1 MRTLEVCNVSKK
13 FDLNLSKP
21 KNTLQAL
28 KGFLKKE
35 KSQDFF
41 ALKDISFF
49 TGEKEVIGIIGKNA
63 SGKSTLLRT
72 IAGIY
77 KEDSGS
83 IKIKGKVVYISGFG
97 LGAQERLTMKDNVY
111 LIGLFLGISRK
122 EIKEKFEKIV
132 EFSGL
137 GKFVN
142 VELYK
147 FSSGM
152 MSRLAFSTTVFLAAH
167 SKPDIILI
175 DEAFEGGGDEEFKRK
190 SLKKME
196 ELIKKGATVLIAS
209 HNMNIIKKNCHKAIW
224 LQSGKIRKEGPSKE
238 VVNEYIKSFSV

>member
-1 MRTLEVCNVSKK
+1 MKTLEVCNISKK
-13 FDLNLSKP
+13 FNLNLLKP
-21 KNTLQAL
+21 KSALQAL

-35 KSQDFF
+35 KSQVFF
-41 ALKDISFF
+41 ALKDVSFSAK
-49 TGEKEVIGIIGKNA
+49 EKEVIGIIGKNA

-83 IKIKGKVVYISGFG
+83 IETKGKVVYISGFG
-97 LGAQERLTMKDNVY
+97 IGAQDRLTMKENIY
-111 LIGLFLGISRK
+111 LIGLFFGISRK

-137 GKFVN
+137 EKFVN

-152 MSRLAFSTTVFLAAH
+152 MSRLAFSTTVFLAVD
-167 SKPDIILI
+167 SKLDIILL
-175 DEAFEGGGDEEFKRK
+175 DEAFE
-190 SLKKME
+190 
-196 ELIKKGATVLIAS
+196 ELIYKLVRNRLLAKDIFSFWICKNNKKPIV
-209 HNMNIIKKNCHKAIW
+209 NIF
-224 LQSGKIRKEGPSKE
+224 
-238 VVNEYIKSFSV
+238 SFVYH